1 MGASE
6 VQQNGAEGLGV
17 LPNSPKN
24 VARGLRGVLVETVTF
39 GIPVS
44 AGMTKGACRGAK
56 PLCILSIPQEWG
68 IKGVDRKV
76 MRRPQLSSLVLRMR

>member
-39 GIPVS
+39 GIPAS
-44 AGMTKGACRGAK
+44 AGMTSGACRGAK
-56 PLCILSIPQEWG
+56 PLCVLSTPKSGGQ
-68 IKGVDRKV
+68 GVEDGLYGQTS
-76 MRRPQLSSLVLRMR
+76 RRVERGF